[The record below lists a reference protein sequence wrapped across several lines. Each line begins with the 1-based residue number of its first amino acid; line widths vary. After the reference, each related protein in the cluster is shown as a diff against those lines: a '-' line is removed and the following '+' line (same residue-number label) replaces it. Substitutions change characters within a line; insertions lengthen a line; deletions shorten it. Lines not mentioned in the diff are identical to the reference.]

1 MYIKSTVKI
10 IAIFILAIVSFLS
23 IAYGMRV
30 AKRIGMNVNPN
41 SIAFV
46 YNAIPLTIIGTA
58 SPGALVTVRIP
69 ELILSQPVMAD
80 EEGRFMV
87 TLNNVERGVYEM
99 IISANKDGSS
109 NEFSQLV
116 GIPESDAVSQIT
128 LSEIN
133 IPLLPVEPIKKDKAD
148 LNDDGQVNFVDLSIL
163 LYWWGSTTM
172 YRPYNAGVDLN
183 SDGVVNFKD
192 VSLMLTRR
200 TN

>member
-1 MYIKSTVKI
+1 MYLKSTVKI
-10 IAIFILAIVSFLS
+10 IIISVLAAASFLS
-23 IAYGMRV
+23 IGYV
-30 AKRIGMNVNPN
+30 THVSKLIGTSVNPN
-41 SIAFV
+41 LTTSI
-46 YNAIPLTIIGTA
+46 YNAIPLTIIGIT

-69 ELILSQPVMAD
+69 ELIFSKPVIAD
-80 EEGRFMV
+80 KEGRFMV
-87 TLNNVERGVYEM
+87 TFNNVERGVYEM
-99 IISANKDGSS
+99 VISASKDGSS

-148 LNDDGQVNFVDLSIL
+148 LNDDGQVDLVDLSIL

-172 YRPYNAGVDLN
+172 HRPYNAEADLN

-192 VSLMLTRR
+192 ISLMLTWW